1 MRRDGWR
8 LSTRPLESIRR
19 EVWRDRNIGMR
30 SVERR
35 VCKEQGGY
43 WRGGVENGGRG
54 EWKRRVKSVRKRG
67 EERVCEEKG
76 EEGEHFQS
84 CKVVGQL

>member
-1 MRRDGWR
+1 
-8 LSTRPLESIRR
+8 
-19 EVWRDRNIGMR
+19 
-30 SVERR
+30 
-35 VCKEQGGY
+35 
-43 WRGGVENGGRG
+43 VENGGRG
-54 EWKRRVKSVRKRG
+54 KWEKRRVESVRKRS